1 MSEGILNPIQQ
12 LQADFD
18 FDVYTKQEVDTLLDG
33 KADKVDTYTKTEA
46 DALLNGKADKS
57 TTLAGYGITDAYTKA
72 QTDNLLNGKAD
83 TNSVYTKEETDNLLS
98 VKANSADVYTK
109 TETDNLLSA
118 KADSVNVYTKTEAD
132 TLLAGKASV
141 DDVYTKMEIDNQL
154 TVTKDG
160 TWVKGT
166 QTTATNL
173 EKLEGG
179 IEYLYGLLSYK
190 YSQLRKYINGN
201 YYDYETDTDTAYTK
215 TVPAGAMPYAGI
227 EKIGG
232 KTLVWNQILQNGD
245 FTSTTGWTLSRATM
259 SVSDNVATIACGG
272 IGRFEGAF
280 NDSSIVEPLVTGH
293 KYLLSIEVKSSAD
306 VECIVPYYNTD
317 YLSPSSVTAT
327 VTSSWTRHSKIVTA
341 TVGGAYGTLIGIR
354 TNVNVGVVTLS
365 ARNAQI
371 TDLTL
376 MFGSG
381 NEPSTVE
388 EFQQTFPAV
397 WYAYNPGSL
406 LSAGVTEIVSKDT
419 NNATLRTYSI
429 PASIQ
434 SLEGYGWGA
443 GTVYN
448 YIDFERKVFV
458 QRVGSVDLGSTE
470 ATWYYNTAQNFFS
483 CVINGMNSTTTTNAI
498 VQGYTLKSASTGWA
512 NMVDYE
518 FGISAGS
525 LRLHNSAYTA
535 SEAFK
540 QTLVGKYAY
549 YELATPIETDISA
562 YLTDDNLIEVEA
574 GGTLT
579 FQNQHGDN
587 YRIPVPSEET
597 YMINL
602 QEAVSNG

>member
-1 MSEGILNPIQQ
+1 MSVEKFNRNFEDLFNWDTSEQP
-12 LQADFD
+12 
-18 FDVYTKQEVDTLLDG
+18 TTEQEYQNAVKNWTQTEMNLVDTVLWQPETSYSVGNIAKTPSLPSQYIL
-33 KADKVDTYTKTEA
+33 VCTEA
-46 DALLNGKADKS
+46 GDSGVAEPDYTGVSVGDTVVDGTATWLVSTIANGGNIDAL
-57 TTLAGYGITDAYTKA
+57 
-72 QTDNLLNGKAD
+72 
-83 TNSVYTKEETDNLLS
+83 
-98 VKANSADVYTK
+98 
-109 TETDNLLSA
+109 
-118 KADSVNVYTKTEAD
+118 
-132 TLLAGKASV
+132 
-141 DDVYTKMEIDNQL
+141 
-154 TVTKDG
+154 
-160 TWVKGT
+160 
-166 QTTATNL
+166 TTAVEANTQAIGEHSTAIAENTANVATNTENIATNAENIATNASDIANNATDIDIAEKRISNI
-173 EKLEGG
+173 EKL
-179 IEYLYGLLSYK
+179 L
-190 YSQLRKYINGN
+190 QGN
-201 YYDYETDTDTAYTK
+201 LYDYQTDTDSAYTK